1 VVDAAALA
9 AALEASAF
17 AQWLRGAGL
26 AYATVNLAHLLGLC
40 LLVGPLLLLDLRL
53 LGLGRRLPVQA
64 LAQCLTPWMLAG
76 VAVLLVSGT
85 ALFSADA
92 GPLSGHRVFQVKLG
106 LLLLALANALGFRL
120 LWSGRLPQWDASP
133 PVLGRLQALLSI
145 LLWLSVAAAGRLIA
159 YL

>member
-1 VVDAAALA
+1 MPDTAAIA

-26 AYATVNLAHLLGLC
+26 AYAAVNLLHLLGLC
-40 LLVGPLLLLDLRL
+40 LLVGPMLLLDLRL
-53 LGLGRRLPVQA
+53 LGLGRRYPLPA
-64 LAQCLTPWMLAG
+64 LERDLRPWLAAG
-76 VAVLLVSGT
+76 LLLLLASGT

-92 GPLSGHRVFQVKLG
+92 VPLSGHRVFLIKIG
-106 LLLLALANALGFRL
+106 LLATALANALAFRW
-120 LWSGRLPQWDASP
+120 LWSRRLADWDRAP
-133 PVLGRLQALLSI
+133 PVPGRLQALLSL

>member
-1 VVDAAALA
+1 VIDGPAIA

-26 AYATVNLAHLLGLC
+26 AYAAVNLLHLLGLC
-40 LLVGPLLLLDLRL
+40 LLLGPMLLLDLRL
-53 LGLGRRLPVQA
+53 LGLGRDYPVPA
-64 LAQCLTPWMLAG
+64 LTRDLGPWLLAG
-76 VAVLLVSGT
+76 LLLLLASGA

-92 GPLSGHRVFQVKLG
+92 VPLSGHRVFLVKIG
-106 LLLLALANALGFRL
+106 LLGLALANALAFRL
-120 LWSGRLPQWDASP
+120 LWAGRLAHWDQAP
-133 PVLGRLQALLSI
+133 PTLGRLQALLSM